1 MFLQASR
8 VPDTPALLGRRAR
21 CPATPARL
29 AGSCVQPAALHFWE
43 LFARKLLEEDEEAV
57 QGGVDVTVRTEH
69 TSRTA
74 ARISLLPANGSVAT
88 FSVSPLG
95 VAAQLGG
102 VCFQRFFLVAET

>member
-1 MFLQASR
+1 MK
-8 VPDTPALLGRRAR
+8 
-21 CPATPARL
+21 CPKTPARL

-74 ARISLLPANGSVAT
+74 ARISLLLPANGWLDRLILGFSNDSGSSV
-88 FSVSPLG
+88 G
-95 VAAQLGG
+95 
-102 VCFQRFFLVAET
+102 